1 MMRESEENRAFK
13 VVCWTAVLALV
24 VQPVPMAFAAGD
36 GTFGPNTDFP
46 TGVTPLSVALAD
58 VDGDGD
64 LDVVTANL
72 NSNNIS
78 VLLGDGSGGFG
89 ATTDFPL
96 RRFATTPAATSA

>member
-1 MMRESEENRAFK
+1 MMRKSEENRAFK
-13 VVCWTAVLALV
+13 VVCWTALLALV

-64 LDVVTANL
+64 LDVVTANPIRTT
-72 NSNNIS
+72 SRCCSATARAVSERKRIS
-78 VLLGDGSGGFG
+78 
-89 ATTDFPL
+89 
-96 RRFATTPAATSA
+96 R